1 MEIKEILNTV
11 SILAIPFI
19 ITIILIHASFK
30 KVKVYESFIDGAK
43 DGFDVGVRIIPYL
56 VAILVAIGMFQASGA
71 IELISNILSP
81 ALNLIGMP
89 VETLPLAIIRPLS
102 GSGSFAIMTQ
112 IVESS
117 PIDSFTGWLAATMT
131 GSTETTFY
139 VLAVYFGSVGVYKAR
154 HALAAGLLAD
164 IAGILASLFICR
176 ILFL

>member
-1 MEIKEILNTV
+1 MEIKEVLNTV

-19 ITIILIHASFK
+19 ITVILIHASFK
-30 KVKVYESFIDGAK
+30 KVKVYESFVEGAK
-43 DGFDVGVRIIPYL
+43 GGFEVGIRIIPYL

-71 IELISNILSP
+71 IELISMLLSP
-81 ALNLIGMP
+81 VLNIIGMP
-89 VETLPLAIIRPLS
+89 VETLPLAIVRPLS

-117 PIDSFTGWLAATMT
+117 PVDSFTGWLAATMT

-139 VLAVYFGSVGVYKAR
+139 VLAVYFGAVGVHKAR
-154 HALAAGLLAD
+154 HALIAGLLAD
-164 IAGILASLFICR
+164 VAGILAALFICR